1 MDETSEPLP
10 RVVVV
15 PGLGLDARS
24 WAPVGERLGWPLAVR
39 TLPGYGLPVPRGTD
53 LAPAA
58 LAAGV
63 VEALGGP
70 GNGPPVVL
78 AAHSSGCQVAAH
90 AARLAPDRVA
100 ALVLVGPTTDP
111 RARGWPALVRR
122 WLATAARE
130 DPRQVPG
137 LARQYRRTG
146 LGSMTRT
153 MDAARRDDL
162 PATLTQV
169 TCPVLVVRGPHDR
182 ICPADWAAGLGRPV
196 TLPRGAHMVV
206 STHGADVADAV
217 VGFLTEERLA

>member
-1 MDETSEPLP
+1 ML
-10 RVVVV
+10 VV

-24 WAPVGERLGWPLAVR
+24 WAPVEARLGWPVTVR
-39 TLPGYGLPVPRGTD
+39 TLPGYGEPVPRGTD
-53 LAPAA
+53 LAPAV
-58 LAAGV
+58 LARRVADDLAG
-63 VEALGGP
+63 LGA
-70 GNGPPVVL
+70 GPPVVL

-90 AARLAPDRVA
+90 AARLAPERVA

-111 RARGWPALVRR
+111 RAAGWPALARR

-130 DPRQVPG
+130 DPRQVPA

-153 MDAARRDDL
+153 MDAARRDDVRRAL
-162 PATLTQV
+162 AGL

-182 ICPADWAAGLGRPV
+182 ICPADWAAKLGRPV

-206 STHGADVADAV
+206 TTHGADVAAAV
-217 VGFLTEERLA
+217 TAFLTGEGLA